1 VASEPKLRFRRVR
14 AEAVLPRY
22 MTEGAAGMDLSSAAD
37 GPITLAPGQ
46 RLGIPTGWTMEVP
59 PGYEAQVRPRSGLS
73 LRHGITVVN
82 APGTIDS
89 DYRGEIIVLLV
100 NLGQAP
106 YTIAPGDRVAQLVI
120 APVVR
125 ATVEE
130 VAELSDTV
138 RGTGGFG
145 HTG

>member
-1 VASEPKLRFRRVR
+1 
-14 AEAVLPRY
+14 
-22 MTEGAAGMDLSSAAD
+22 MTEGAAGMDLASAAD

-46 RLGIPTGWTMEVP
+46 RLGVPTGWTMELP
-59 PGYEAQVRPRSGLS
+59 AGYEAQIRPRSGLS

-89 DYRGEIIVLLV
+89 DYRGEIVVLLV
-100 NLGQAP
+100 NLGQDA
-106 YTIAPGDRVAQLVI
+106 YTIAPGDRVAQMVI

-125 ATVEE
+125 ATIEE
-130 VAELSDTV
+130 VAELSHTA
-138 RGTGGFG
+138 RGAGGFG